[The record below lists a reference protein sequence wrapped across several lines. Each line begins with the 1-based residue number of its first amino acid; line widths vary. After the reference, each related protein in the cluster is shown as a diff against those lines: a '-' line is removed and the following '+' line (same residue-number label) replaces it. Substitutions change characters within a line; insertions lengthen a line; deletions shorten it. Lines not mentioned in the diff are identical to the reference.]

1 MRHGNAKRINFHA
14 LLEDTIRCDSCL
26 QLIEGAAINAYVENG
41 YSDTDIGTWHRG
53 CEP

>member
-1 MRHGNAKRINFHA
+1 MNNGNARRIDFHA

>member
-14 LLEDTIRCDSCL
+14 LLEDTIRCDSC
-26 QLIEGAAINAYVENG
+26 QELIEGAAVNAYVDGED
-41 YSDTDIGTWHRG
+41 SQVDIGTWHRE